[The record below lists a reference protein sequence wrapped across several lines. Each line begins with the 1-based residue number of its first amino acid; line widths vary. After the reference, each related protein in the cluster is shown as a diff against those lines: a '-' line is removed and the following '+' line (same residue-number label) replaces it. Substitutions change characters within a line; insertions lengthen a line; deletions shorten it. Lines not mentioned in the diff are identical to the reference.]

1 MMSEKRFIWKCD
13 DENCQIYDT
22 KKKKVYFNVEVV
34 DLLNEQQTTIE
45 RLERKLELK
54 TEEVEYLNQMM
65 ENGEWL
71 KMNDKDIKEMF
82 ELENMLKAKANL
94 NLLEQALLHSDDENR
109 IIIVETNDRQ
119 YEISSVE
126 VRQQVNILNDIETV
140 IVIKVI

>member
-1 MMSEKRFIWKCD
+1 
-13 DENCQIYDT
+13 
-22 KKKKVYFNVEVV
+22 
-34 DLLNEQQTTIE
+34 
-45 RLERKLELK
+45 
-54 TEEVEYLNQMM
+54 
-65 ENGEWL
+65 
-71 KMNDKDIKEMF
+71 MNYKDIKEMF
-82 ELENMLKAKANL
+82 ELENMLEAKANL

>member
-1 MMSEKRFIWKCD
+1 
-13 DENCQIYDT
+13 
-22 KKKKVYFNVEVV
+22 
-34 DLLNEQQTTIE
+34 
-45 RLERKLELK
+45 
-54 TEEVEYLNQMM
+54 
-65 ENGEWL
+65 
-71 KMNDKDIKEMF
+71 MNDKDIKEMF
-82 ELENMLKAKANL
+82 ELENMLEAKANL

>member
-1 MMSEKRFIWKCD
+1 M
-13 DENCQIYDT
+13 
-22 KKKKVYFNVEVV
+22 
-34 DLLNEQQTTIE
+34 
-45 RLERKLELK
+45 
-54 TEEVEYLNQMM
+54 
-65 ENGEWL
+65 GEWL
-71 KMNDKDIKEMF
+71 KMNDKEIKEMI
-82 ELENMLKAKANL
+82 ELENMLEAKANL